1 MRGIRG
7 MLLSYLCFQTVCGV
21 FLNILGDFL
30 EKTEKYSIICHRMFL
45 NTLRNVLYHSRDIKI
60 PKTIL
65 KYSEECLST
74 VPGIFFSGSGNIH
87 KHNVL
92 RYSAEYSQK
101 LWRTFLKVP
110 GNALKY

>member
-45 NTLRNVLYHSRDIKI
+45 NTLRNVLYHSRDIKNSKNY
-60 PKTIL
+60 PKMFRGMFIYSPRNFFQWFG
-65 KYSEECLST
+65 KYSQ
-74 VPGIFFSGSGNIH
+74 
-87 KHNVL
+87 
-92 RYSAEYSQK
+92 A
-101 LWRTFLKVP
+101 
-110 GNALKY
+110 